1 MTCELIGLWTP
12 NRKAKILL
20 LRGFHG
26 CFYDL
31 SIAILDLFTRGGYFW
46 RINPFNTT
54 ERIYVNFKFQMVG
67 ILVSGVL
74 VLRVLV
80 FGIPVLGIMDFGVP
94 FLRVLVLGVSVPRS
108 RSLFYTIPLRNQ
120 THSTLFRQMLTIFRA
135 CKHKTLSSSLVV
147 TKWNNT
153 NCNISVL
160 LYNIIPR

>member
-1 MTCELIGLWTP
+1 MDVFMI
-12 NRKAKILL
+12 
-20 LRGFHG
+20 
-26 CFYDL
+26 L

-54 ERIYVNFKFQMVG
+54 ERIWYVHFKFHMVG

-94 FLRVLVLGVSVPRS
+94 FLRVLILGVSVPRS

-135 CKHKTLSSSLVV
+135 CKHKTLSSSLAV

-153 NCNISVL
+153 TAIFQYCSITSYQDKQNA
-160 LYNIIPR
+160 R